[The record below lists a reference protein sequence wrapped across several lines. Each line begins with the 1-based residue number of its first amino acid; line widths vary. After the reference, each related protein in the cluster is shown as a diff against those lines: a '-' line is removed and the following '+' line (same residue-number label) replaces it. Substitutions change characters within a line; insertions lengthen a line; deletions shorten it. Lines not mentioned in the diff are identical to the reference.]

1 MTAPSQRPDIPRA
14 SERVCASCAGQ
25 ACGWGVVAKYQDQVL
40 WCCGEP
46 ECFEVSLRTYNMP
59 AKEFKRLEQ
68 IATVKGGEEAGE
80 YLDSLGK
87 SDLGELTDA
96 EWETFCLRLVGGY
109 RFALHETLKSESP
122 F

>member
-1 MTAPSQRPDIPRA
+1 MTVPDTPRA

-25 ACGWGVVAKYQDQVL
+25 TVGFGVVAKYKNDVL

-46 ECFEVSLRTYNMP
+46 DCYVAILRTYTMP
-59 AKEFKRLEQ
+59 LGEFKRLEQ
-68 IATVKGGEEAGE
+68 IATVKGGEEAGA
-80 YLDSLGK
+80 YLDEIGKFSLE
-87 SDLGELTDA
+87 ELTEA

-109 RFALHETLKSESP
+109 RWALHETLKSESP